1 VIPAGGGVVRN
12 MMHFADGKLVLTES
26 GENVVALVTVK
37 NTDKIAMGAK

>member
-1 VIPAGGGVVRN
+1 

-37 NTDKIAMGAK
+37 NSNKIAMDAK

>member
-1 VIPAGGGVVRN
+1 

-37 NTDKIAMGAK
+37 GGDKIAMGTK